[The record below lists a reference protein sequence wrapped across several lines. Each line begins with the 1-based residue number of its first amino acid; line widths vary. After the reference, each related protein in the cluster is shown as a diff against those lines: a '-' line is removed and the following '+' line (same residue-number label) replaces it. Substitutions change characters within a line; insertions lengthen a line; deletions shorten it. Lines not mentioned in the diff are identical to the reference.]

1 MPLISFQETKEKL
14 FRLMKNLGMDF
25 SELEKQGLYS
35 YVKIPVVKKP
45 EDIIEFINKVI
56 GDINPKIVV
65 IDSISVLLESVKADD
80 KRAWLQNY
88 FYMLP
93 EMINGLLILIA
104 KIPVDKEK
112 IDLGSIEFVAD
123 IVLIMKHRVELG
135 LLSRVIE
142 IRKARNS
149 PLSIVEIPF
158 RITRGKGIE
167 VFILHIPMNL
177 SKNFGHYEV
186 RAPFFKDVIGVIPM
200 DGVIAYIYSPDARIY
215 TPLLF
220 LADIILRYRLKI
232 MVVSFIEHP
241 YTLIKIAE
249 DLGVVE
255 TKLDEEMIRDILS
268 KHLIVV
274 ESINPYSATM
284 NEIWMKL
291 LSMINEH
298 KPNILFIH
306 GLESIYPILN
316 KHAGTLFAVMFNALQ
331 FL

>member
-1 MPLISFQETKEKL
+1 MPLISFQETEEKL

-45 EDIIEFINKVI
+45 EDIVEFINKVI
-56 GDINPKIVV
+56 GDINPKIIA

-104 KIPVDKEK
+104 EIPVDKEK

-123 IVLIMKHRVELG
+123 IVLIMKYKVERG

-158 RITRGKGIE
+158 RITRGKGMRS
-167 VFILHIPMNL
+167 L
-177 SKNFGHYEV
+177 
-186 RAPFFKDVIGVIPM
+186 
-200 DGVIAYIYSPDARIY
+200 
-215 TPLLF
+215 
-220 LADIILRYRLKI
+220 YRH
-232 MVVSFIEHP
+232 S
-241 YTLIKIAE
+241 
-249 DLGVVE
+249 
-255 TKLDEEMIRDILS
+255 
-268 KHLIVV
+268 
-274 ESINPYSATM
+274 
-284 NEIWMKL
+284 NEP
-291 LSMINEH
+291 E
-298 KPNILFIH
+298 
-306 GLESIYPILN
+306 
-316 KHAGTLFAVMFNALQ
+316 
-331 FL
+331 